1 MKKLLTRKTIE
12 LTGRHPDIRGDV
24 SDIRGDVNGIEGDV
38 SGIRG
43 DVSGIEGNVA
53 SCEITEE
60 ERKRGIDIKE
70 LILRL
75 EKVTFP
81 LWLGTLVVA

>member
-1 MKKLLTRKTIE
+1 MLKNLVKIE
-12 LTGRHPDIRGDV
+12 FKIYHIVNGVRIDGAHNSIWGDV
-24 SDIRGDVNGIEGDV
+24 SGIEGDVSGIEGNVSGIEGDV

-43 DVSGIEGNVA
+43 NVSGIEGNVA

-70 LILRL
+70 LI
-75 EKVTFP
+75 KD
-81 LWLGTLVVA
+81 

>member
-1 MKKLLTRKTIE
+1 MLKNLVKIE
-12 LTGRHPDIRGDV
+12 FKIYHI
-24 SDIRGDVNGIEGDV
+24 VNGVRIDGAHNN
-38 SGIRG
+38 IWG

-70 LILRL
+70 LI
-75 EKVTFP
+75 KD
-81 LWLGTLVVA
+81 